1 MARSVGCEKPFTA
14 MRTLSTLAL
23 LLFVAAPLLAQ
34 DRTMTFDHPLR
45 SGGVLVVDTY
55 KGSVDVEVWDKDEV
69 EIDVRI
75 APDEDSNDG
84 DVDLVDVRFDASDDR
99 VSVETDYERL
109 NDSRTRRFLG
119 IVTVNNGGTLPLV
132 HYTIRMPRS
141 ARLNVDDYKSEI
153 TIAALDADVTVE
165 SYKGT
170 IRVDGARNIDIDTY
184 KGTARVRAVRGGANV
199 DTYKGDVEIAFADLS
214 GRVTVDTYKGDV
226 RLIVPYGAGF
236 ALDADLGRKGN
247 LDTDLPIDV
256 RDGVA
261 RGRMGGGGPAMKLET
276 YKGTLHID
284 TAR

>member
-1 MARSVGCEKPFTA
+1 
-14 MRTLSTLAL
+14 MRTLSALAL
-23 LLFVAAPLLAQ
+23 LLFVAAPSLAQ
-34 DRTMTFDHPLR
+34 NRTMTFDHPLQ
-45 SGGVLVVDTY
+45 SGGTLVVDTY

-75 APDEDSNDG
+75 APDKDSNEG
-84 DVDLVDVRFDASDDR
+84 DVDLVDVKFDATSSR

-119 IVTVNNGGTLPLV
+119 VVTINNGGTLPLV
-132 HYTIRMPRS
+132 HYTIRMPRG
-141 ARLNVDDYKSEI
+141 AKINVDDYKSEI

-170 IRVDGARNIDIDTY
+170 IRVDGARNVDIDTY
-184 KGTARVRAVRGGANV
+184 KGTARVRAVRGGARV

-214 GRVTVDTYKGDV
+214 GRVTVDTYKGNV

-247 LDTDLPIDV
+247 LDTDLPIQV
-256 RDGVA
+256 RDGTA
-261 RGRMGGGGPAMKLET
+261 KGRMGGGGPTVAFET
-276 YKGTLHID
+276 YKGTLHLD
-284 TAR
+284 AVR